1 MKPCVFILTL
11 TLILLASPSMADGIL
26 NNLKMKK
33 IEPKVTSSAIQSTQ
47 GLPSQS
53 VIEIKGRIDM
63 GSTNYY
69 SVMPEMETG
78 LMAVFML
85 WLREIESTLTEREL
99 DSIFFNDPDLEK
111 TFFGGAVRPQFK
123 QSEQQGYSLYLFLN
137 TAAHPKLL
145 EAFKN
150 LKQVEFPMGKLTVKY
165 SQNGPE
171 QSIYAHSPATG
182 STVTKTIGPYQPK

>member
-1 MKPCVFILTL
+1 MKPCVSVL
-11 TLILLASPSMADGIL
+11 TLILSLLASPSMADGIL
-26 NNLKMKK
+26 NKLKMKK
-33 IEPKVTSSAIQSTQ
+33 LEPTVMASAIQSTQ

-69 SVMPEMETG
+69 SVIPVAGIEAI
-78 LMAVFML
+78 LYSWIQAL
-85 WLREIESTLTEREL
+85 ESTLTEREFESVL
-99 DSIFFNDPDLEK
+99 LNDPDLEK
-111 TFFGGAVRPQFK
+111 TLFGSAVRPQFK
-123 QSEQQGYSLYLFLN
+123 QSEQQGYSLYVFLN

-150 LKQVEFPMGKLTVKY
+150 LKQVELPMGKLIVKY

-182 STVTKTIGPYQPK
+182 SVVTKTIGPYQPK

>member
-1 MKPCVFILTL
+1 MKTSVSVLTL

-26 NNLKMKK
+26 SKLKMKK
-33 IEPKVTSSAIQSTQ
+33 IEPTVMASAIQSTQ

-69 SVMPEMETG
+69 SVIPEMDAG
-78 LMAVFML
+78 LMAILML
-85 WLREIESTLTEREL
+85 WVQALESTLTEREFESVL
-99 DSIFFNDPDLEK
+99 LNDPDLEK
-111 TFFGGAVRPQFK
+111 TLFGSAIRPQFK
-123 QSEQQGYSLYLFLN
+123 QSEQQGYNLYIFLN

-150 LKQVEFPMGKLTVKY
+150 LKQVEFPMGKLIVKY

-182 STVTKTIGPYQPK
+182 SVVTKTIGPYQPK